1 MSAVFLLP
9 LILILGYAAGSI
21 RVGGISL
28 GASGVLLAALV
39 LGHFGMELPSVIRE
53 LGLVCF
59 TAAVGMISGPEFLSH
74 LKKSALGF
82 LLTGALIAAAGGLLC
97 GAAIASGVPTGL
109 AVGLMTGALTST
121 PGLAMAA
128 ELSGDI
134 LPTAGY
140 GVAYPFGVVGVVL
153 FVQLMPKLLPIRPAA
168 GGPAAGPSRRKSGGL
183 VIDPHGVFSLALT
196 ACLGFLLGK
205 LAVPLPGGGG
215 LSLGTAGGPL
225 VAGLLLGGLRHIGP
239 LHVECPRATL
249 NVVRELGLALFLAGA
264 GLQAGGGFLE
274 ILRTYGIGL
283 FLWGAAMTLLPMAAG
298 LLAALRLFRMDPLS
312 ALSTVCGGMT
322 STPALGALIQAA
334 GTDDVASGY
343 AAAYPAAL
351 LSVAL
356 AVQLLARLG

>member
-9 LILILGYAAGSI
+9 VILILGYAVGSI
-21 RVGGISL
+21 RVGGVSL
-28 GASGVLLAALV
+28 GVSGVLLAALV
-39 LGHFGMELPSVIRE
+39 FGHFGMELPPVIRE

-59 TAAVGMISGPEFLSH
+59 TAAVGMISGPEFLSR
-74 LKKSALGF
+74 LKRSALGF
-82 LLTGALIAAAGGLLC
+82 LLTGALIAAVGGLLC
-97 GAAIASGVPTGL
+97 GAAIAAGVPTGL
-109 AVGLMTGALTST
+109 AIGLMTGALTST
-121 PGLAMAA
+121 PGLAMAS

-153 FVQLMPKLLPIRPAA
+153 FVQLMPKLLSIRPAQ
-168 GGPAAGPSRRKSGGL
+168 GGPAGNCSKRGDGRL
-183 VIDPHGVFSLALT
+183 VIDSHGVFALALA

-205 LAVPLPGGGG
+205 ITIPLPGGGG

-264 GLQAGGGFLE
+264 GLQAGEGFLE
-274 ILRTYGIGL
+274 ILRVHGAGL
-283 FLWGAAMTLLPMAAG
+283 FLWGAAMTLLPMVAG
-298 LLAALRLFRMDPLS
+298 LFAALRLFHMDPLS

-351 LSVAL
+351 FSVAL
-356 AVQLLARLG
+356 AVQLLALLG